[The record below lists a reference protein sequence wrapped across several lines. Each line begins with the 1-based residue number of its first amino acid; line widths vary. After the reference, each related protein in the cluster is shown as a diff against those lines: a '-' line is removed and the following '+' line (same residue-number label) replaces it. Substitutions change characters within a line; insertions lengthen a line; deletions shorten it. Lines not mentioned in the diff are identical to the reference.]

1 MSNLFDKK
9 DVFSWANSKDARQ
22 YIGKE
27 GYFADSLEK
36 LEEAIKNGII
46 HTLIEVGTDVSCFKE
61 HECKFKFGLF
71 LPADK
76 IKEPETKK
84 WRPFKNLE
92 EFKTE
97 LNGIEYGDVV
107 RFRQKSDH
115 AIKLYGGYLGHSEKD
130 GQLLAIALGAFFYS
144 PEKLFEHY
152 EVLNKGEWQPF
163 GVLENKYKNSTGL
176 KK

>member
-9 DVFSWANSKDARQ
+9 DVYSWSNLEDAKK
-22 YIGKE
+22 YIGEE
-27 GYFADSLEK
+27 GYFCETCHESLALWHKGLLRDVNQSMPVDCIFEDA
-36 LEEAIKNGII
+36 EN
-46 HTLIEVGTDVSCFKE
+46 EV
-61 HECKFKFGLF
+61 FGLF

-76 IKEPETKK
+76 VKEVKEEKK

-107 RFRQKSDH
+107 RFREKSDH

-130 GQLLAIALGAFFYS
+130 GQLLALALGAFFYS
-144 PEKLFEHY
+144 PEKLFEDY
-152 EVLNKGEWQPF
+152 EWQDKEGNWQIF
-163 GVLENKYKNSTGL
+163 GVEE
-176 KK
+176 